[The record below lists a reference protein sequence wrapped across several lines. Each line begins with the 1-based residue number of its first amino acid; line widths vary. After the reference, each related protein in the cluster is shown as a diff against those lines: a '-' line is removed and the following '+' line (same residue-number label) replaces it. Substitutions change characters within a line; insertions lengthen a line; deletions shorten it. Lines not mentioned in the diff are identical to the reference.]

1 MMPACLSHF
10 HPLPPQPLA
19 QRMMATLAALR
30 RRSRAPSQPG
40 AGGSR
45 KGTQSGGG
53 RRASASP
60 SQRASVS
67 AAAQQE
73 AE

>member
-1 MMPACLSHF
+1 ML
-10 HPLPPQPLA
+10 
-19 QRMMATLAALR
+19 ATLAALR
-30 RRSRAPSQPG
+30 RRSRAASQHG

-53 RRASASP
+53 QRASAFP

-67 AAAQQE
+67 AAAQQD
-73 AE
+73 AK